1 VSIKHLFIIGME
13 EEIERA
19 LLSQSPVSREHLIVL
34 NCVGPYISDP
44 YDSILR
50 SVIIA
55 VYQENVKE
63 ITIIGAARSN
73 HSSQI
78 GVEIVELMKRNGVQ
92 EQKINTMNYLFSYS
106 NPGFMANN
114 LKEWLQGSETVVQG
128 IQNTVELIQR
138 HPLLPQ
144 EIKVNGLLLNTE
156 NGKFQPL

>member
-1 VSIKHLFIIGME
+1 MKHLFIIGME

-63 ITIIGAARSN
+63 ITIIGAARSK

-92 EQKINTMNYLFSYS
+92 EKKINTVDYLFSYS
-106 NPGFMANN
+106 NPAGFMANN
-114 LKEWLQGSETVVQG
+114 LEEWLQGSETVVQG

-156 NGKFQPL
+156 NGEFQPL